1 MATRPEEQGHRP
13 GVLLQAHAT
22 VQPVFYDA
30 MAFPEDYRGSA
41 FANPVAPEVAK
52 NRTGCKAFAP

>member
-13 GVLLQAHAT
+13 GVLLQAHST

-30 MAFPEDYRGSA
+30 VAFPEDYRGSV
-41 FANPVAPEVAK
+41 FATLRGLA
-52 NRTGCKAFAP
+52 